1 MLTEY
6 AKKLREKHAVQE
18 QQELGAVYAKCEK
31 FGCPRHFVKSFITR
45 AELFP
50 MKQTLAFL
58 ENKDANGENLKRW
71 SALIYALVEQKTE
84 SEKKSEWKRCLKV
97 LSDER

>member
-6 AKKLREKHAVQE
+6 AKMLHEKHAAQE
-18 QQELGAVYAKCEK
+18 RKELGAVYAQCEK
-31 FGCPRHFVKSFITR
+31 LGCSRHFAKFFITR

-58 ENKDANGENLKRW
+58 ENKDANSENLKRW
-71 SALIYALVEQKTE
+71 SALICALIEQKPE
-84 SEKKSEWKRCLKV
+84 SAKNREWKRCLKV
-97 LSDER
+97 LGNER